1 MSDRRTFLRTL
12 AVGGPSLLGVLGPS
26 ARADA
31 AELLAKTV
39 TAFDRY
45 VQVTERAAVDGP
57 FLWIDSRP
65 DAERRTRLEAVRQ
78 GALVIE
84 RITTRENG
92 KEIDIPNGLV
102 HHWLGAVFVPNGTVD
117 RALAL
122 LQDYDSHASV
132 YRPAVAGSR
141 LLSRDGDVFRVHLRF
156 HMKKVITVVVNSEHE
171 ARFFRPAADR
181 AQSRI
186 YSLRIAEVDDPDTP
200 QEREMP
206 VGNDGG
212 YLWRL
217 YTYWRFLARDGGVYI
232 QCEAISLTRAIPFG
246 LGWVVGPF
254 VTGIPRES
262 LAFTLETTR
271 KTLAQAPAA

>member
-1 MSDRRTFLRTL
+1 
-12 AVGGPSLLGVLGPS
+12 
-26 ARADA
+26 
-31 AELLAKTV
+31 
-39 TAFDRY
+39 
-45 VQVTERAAVDGP
+45 
-57 FLWIDSRP
+57 
-65 DAERRTRLEAVRQ
+65 
-78 GALVIE
+78 
-84 RITTRENG
+84 
-92 KEIDIPNGLV
+92 
-102 HHWLGAVFVPNGTVD
+102 VD

-132 YRPAVAGSR
+132 YRPAVARSR
-141 LLSRDGDVFRVHLRF
+141 LLSRDGDVFRVYLRF

-171 ARFFRPAADR
+171 ARFSRPAADR

-186 YSLRIAEVDDPDTP
+186 YSLRIAEVDGPDTP

-217 YTYWRFLARDGGVYI
+217 YTYWRFLARDGGVYV

-271 KTLAQAPAA
+271 KTLGETPTA